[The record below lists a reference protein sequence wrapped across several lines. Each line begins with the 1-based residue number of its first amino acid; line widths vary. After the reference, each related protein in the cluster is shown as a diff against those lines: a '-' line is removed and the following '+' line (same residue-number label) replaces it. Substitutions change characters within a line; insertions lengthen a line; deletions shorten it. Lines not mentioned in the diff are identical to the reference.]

1 MTHSGHRSYQFA
13 ATVMPTCSASDTVR
27 GVARGNSESQMKS
40 ARICLA
46 LVVIVASS
54 FAAQAASDSNQSD
67 IDSANRLFEVG
78 KFAEAGE
85 LYARIETQDPKNY
98 SAVLQLGRIALLSNR
113 LDDAQKWLEEAIAL
127 RPADDDAKV
136 MLAEV
141 FYRRDNFQRAAA
153 SLNGV
158 EVSSNKLTI
167 SQYPTLNVA
176 KLESFKG
183 QTPYE
188 VEGNG
193 RSTRLKFLKSDPLP
207 LVSVR
212 VNGGDEVTFFIDTGG
227 SEVALDTDF
236 AKELGLPQFG
246 KVQGTF
252 SGGEHADVG
261 QSRIDSLTAGD
272 WTVKN
277 LPVVTLALRQLS
289 AGLGVKRIDGC
300 IGITLFYHFL
310 ATLDYPHGEL
320 VLRRKTAES
329 REEFA
334 AASSGNVA
342 VPFWIASDH
351 FMVGWGR
358 VEALPPTLL
367 FVDTGLA
374 GAGVKLAEPVIKQAG
389 IKLEED
395 RAYEGAGGGGKLKI
409 VPYTVRRL
417 SFGDIQEDN
426 VAGLYDGPFP
436 WENTFGFHLAGMVGH
451 DFFKPY
457 AVTFEF
463 DTMQIFLQ

>member
-1 MTHSGHRSYQFA
+1 MKY
-13 ATVMPTCSASDTVR
+13 ASIFI
-27 GVARGNSESQMKS
+27 A
-40 ARICLA
+40 LA
-46 LVVIVASS
+46 VIVAPWCFSG
-54 FAAQAASDSNQSD
+54 QATSQPNQSE
-67 IDSANRLFEVG
+67 IDSADRLFEVG

-85 LYARIETQDPKNY
+85 LYARIEAQNPKDY
-98 SAVLQLGRIALLSNR
+98 SAILQLGRIALLSNR

-127 RPADDDAKV
+127 QPGDDDAKV
-136 MLAEV
+136 MLAEA
-141 FYRRDNFQRAAA
+141 FYRRDDFQKAAA

-158 EVSSNKLTI
+158 EANTNKLI
-167 SQYPTLNVA
+167 IAQYPTLNVA

-188 VEGNG
+188 LHGDG
-193 RSTRLKFLKSDPLP
+193 QTTRLKFVNTGPLP
-207 LVSVR
+207 VVSVR
-212 VNGGDEVTFFIDTGG
+212 INGGDEVTFFIDTGG
-227 SEVALDTDF
+227 SEVVLDTDF
-236 AKELGLPQFG
+236 ARELGLPQFG
-246 KVQGTF
+246 EVQGTF

-261 QSRIDSLTAGD
+261 QSRIESLALGD

-277 LPVVTLALRQLS
+277 LPVATLALRQLS
-289 AGLGVKRIDGC
+289 AGLGVKRIDGI
-300 IGITLFYHFL
+300 IGTTLFYHFL

-334 AASSGNVA
+334 AASSDNSVA
-342 VPFWIASDH
+342 IPFWIASDH

-358 VEALPPTLL
+358 VETMPPALL

-374 GAGVKLAEPVIKQAG
+374 GAGVKLAESVIKEAG

-395 RAYEGAGGGGKLKI
+395 KAYEGAGGGGTLKI
-409 VPYTVRRL
+409 VPYTVRQL
-417 SFGDIQEDN
+417 SFGDMREDD

-457 AVTFEF
+457 AVTFDFEN
-463 DTMQIFLQ
+463 MQIFLQ